1 MGSGSASSTCRTGGQ
16 VMAKEVVT
24 PPSSAAYPEN
34 RDADTD
40 ASARSPA
47 LTGTLLRG
55 LAVMDVLL
63 AARQPLSLIEVA
75 HRVGLD
81 QSTTLRLLRALESV
95 GQVIRIGDGKRYL
108 ASPKAMRPLSLRHPL
123 EQFRRESSHLL
134 RQLSTKLSSTVVLVV
149 FFGMQRLV
157 LDVVQAPGSLSPY
170 YEPWLSGPLH
180 ASGPGKSLLLS
191 LSADERKALLGSEP
205 YEAFTTQTLRTWDDV
220 SENIEAAATT
230 GVVTVRDEF
239 YDGLTAMAANY
250 TDEDGYVVGCI
261 AVTGH
266 SSDMDAQAQ
275 ALAAQELTN
284 CTRLMHFQSP
294 ALRDLR
300 AFAGADFLRSSN
312 TRKSGGKAKLA
323 KYPDQPLDRPGT
335 D

>member
-1 MGSGSASSTCRTGGQ
+1 
-16 VMAKEVVT
+16 MAKDDL
-24 PPSSAAYPEN
+24 PAKDIA
-34 RDADTD
+34 D
-40 ASARSPA
+40 ASDDAPA
-47 LTGTLLRG
+47 DGGTQRAGGLSGTLLRG
-55 LAVMDVLL
+55 LAVMEVLL

-75 HRVGLD
+75 TRVALD
-81 QSTTLRLLRALESV
+81 QSTTLRLLRALEQVS
-95 GQVIRIGDGKRYL
+95 QVIRIGDGKRYL

-191 LSADERKALLGSEP
+191 LKPDEQRALLGPEP
-205 YEAFTTQTLRTWDDV
+205 YDAFTPHTLRTWDQV
-220 SENIEAAATT
+220 SANMIRAQRT

-239 YDGLTAMAANY
+239 YEGLTAMAANY
-250 TDEDGYVVGCI
+250 MDEEGYVVGCI

-266 SSDMDAQAQ
+266 SLDMDETAQSTVAREL
-275 ALAAQELTN
+275 LA

-294 ALRDLR
+294 ALRELR
-300 AFAGADFLRSSN
+300 AFAGADFLRTPSLR
-312 TRKSGGKAKLA
+312 RK
-323 KYPDQPLDRPGT
+323 
-335 D
+335 

>member
-1 MGSGSASSTCRTGGQ
+1 
-16 VMAKEVVT
+16 MAKEDVV
-24 PPSSAAYPEN
+24 PPSSLACPD
-34 RDADTD
+34 DACAQTRAPD
-40 ASARSPA
+40 RSPA
-47 LTGTLLRG
+47 LSGTLLRG

-75 HRVGLD
+75 NRVELD

-95 GQVIRIGDGKRYL
+95 SQVIRIGDGKRYL

-191 LSADERKALLGSEP
+191 LSADERKVMLGPEP
-205 YEAFTTQTLRTWDDV
+205 YEAFTSHTLLKWDDV
-220 SENIEAAATT
+220 SKNIEAAAKV

-239 YDGLTAMAANY
+239 YEGLTAMAANY
-250 TDEDGYVVGCI
+250 MDEDGYVVGCI

-266 SSDMDAQAQ
+266 SADMDAAAQ
-275 ALAAQELTN
+275 AVVAQELTS

-300 AFAGADFLRSSN
+300 AFAGTDFLRSSS
-312 TRKSGGKAKLA
+312 TRK
-323 KYPDQPLDRPGT
+323 R
-335 D
+335 